1 MTGEETGDRLEWLK
15 KVVLTARNRL
25 NSARR
30 SLKSG
35 PCFSDDF
42 DFETPEAEA
51 VLKEETV
58 PPGHGSV
65 PGQTGCG

>member
-1 MTGEETGDRLEWLK
+1 MRQLSDEDYFSFAVPFMKEDDYMTGEETGDRLEWLK

-35 PCFSDDF
+35 PM
-42 DFETPEAEA
+42 
-51 VLKEETV
+51 LLR
-58 PPGHGSV
+58 
-65 PGQTGCG
+65 